1 MKIFRFD
8 LESGQGEGQFG
19 SVKAIIARTVQL
31 DNEAKV
37 NAVYLHPDRN
47 IIEPQ
52 ALTQQLFLIVEG
64 DGWVKGNSDEK
75 LFVRQGQAIFWE
87 IDESHESGTE
97 TGMTAVIIE
106 CVDVDSADLMPLLQE
121 YEP

>member
-19 SVKAIIARTVQL
+19 SVKAIIARAVQL

-64 DGWVKGNSDEK
+64 DGWVKGESDNE
-75 LFVRQGQAIFWE
+75 LAIRQGQALFWE
-87 IDESHESGTE
+87 IAEPHELGTE
-97 TGMTAVIIE
+97 TGITAVIIE
-106 CVDVDSADLMPLLQE
+106 CVNVDSAELMPLLQE